1 MIETDISTLTDR
13 FVYEAYDAAT
23 HLIGGL
29 LGEGHS
35 EDPCRVDAL
44 SDEMDKAA
52 RQGAG
57 LARRPI
63 VRNQDASSSSTLD
76 PGGLIVGV
84 RRSRSAAMS
93 ECAT

>member
-1 MIETDISTLTDR
+1 MKRHDVKARRRWQFQEPHN
-13 FVYEAYDAAT
+13 AAT

-44 SDEMDKAA
+44 PDEMDKAA

-57 LARRPI
+57 LAGTRP
-63 VRNQDASSSSTLD
+63 RQGQLN
-76 PGGLIVGV
+76 
-84 RRSRSAAMS
+84 
-93 ECAT
+93 

>member
-1 MIETDISTLTDR
+1 MKRHDVKARRRWQFQEP
-13 FVYEAYDAAT
+13 YDAAT

-44 SDEMDKAA
+44 PDEMDKAA

-57 LARRPI
+57 LAGTRP
-63 VRNQDASSSSTLD
+63 R
-76 PGGLIVGV
+76 
-84 RRSRSAAMS
+84 
-93 ECAT
+93 